1 VGYPQF
7 VKSAVVFAVLLRLA
21 AAGPE
26 PELTPSSATWPGSLR
41 AGLPVEL
48 KGYAAAPKDPLPDTD
63 ENAMGIYTQVSR
75 RYQRIES
82 AQLARALVLLVQDYG
97 KGKDLAAAI
106 RDATR
111 EAGKIEGFSSRELSI
126 GGRPGFLVFHKEGA
140 RPITVVTVL
149 ATPSRLVLAVAE
161 NIEEVD
167 TLKMLAQVDLQK
179 IASAK

>member
-1 VGYPQF
+1 M
-7 VKSAVVFAVLLRLA
+7 KSAVILAVLLRLI
-21 AAGPE
+21 AAGPDPE
-26 PELTPSSATWPGSLR
+26 PTPSSATWPGSLR
-41 AGLPVEL
+41 GGLPVEL

-63 ENAMGIYTQVSR
+63 ENAMGVYTQVSK

-97 KGKDLAAAI
+97 KGKDLTSAI

-111 EAGKIEGFSSRELSI
+111 EAGKSEGFSSRELSI

-161 NIEEVD
+161 NIDEAG
-167 TLKMLAQVDLQK
+167 TLKLLSQVDFQK
-179 IASAK
+179 IATAK